1 VLRRLLC
8 PLILLILSGAASAEP
23 IGVPLDLEIA
33 SADGGADASSVAEPG
48 LDLDFEPPAPALPR
62 APIAPAPV
70 RPESRAPTPKA
81 PFSVGLDIRTRHE
94 IGDEARQ
101 EPANAVTLPD
111 EVAGMMRRS
120 TFGLKGTYRF

>member
-1 VLRRLLC
+1 VLRPLLC
-8 PLILLILSGAASAEP
+8 PLILLMLSGAASAEP
-23 IGVPLDLEIA
+23 IGVPSGLKLA
-33 SADGGADASSVAEPG
+33 SAVEGVDASSDAAPG

-62 APIAPAPV
+62 APIATAPA

-81 PFSVGLDIRTRHE
+81 PFSIGLDIRTRHE

-101 EPANAVTLPD
+101 EPAEQAALPD